1 MRETTEVLAWSSP
14 APPSPEVSTATVR
27 LKKHVGDEK
36 TGQPS
41 LFSQLFSPPFSLDNA
56 LPGWGCPAGLLLGLP
71 RQDGA
76 QLLSC
81 LQGESGLHWGPSCSD
96 WAWSLSPSPAHGLS
110 WPERLH
116 LYLRLGAAG
125 LRPGARGGTASRW
138 SEDGIRPGPTA
149 TLLLSGALQKGNC
162 WNPTASLRALSSGEL
177 ETTQV
182 APLPPFFLV
191 AEVWE
196 GISAL
201 SPTPLKAA

>member
-1 MRETTEVLAWSSP
+1 MQSPSLAPFPEHGPRVGKVEQAGARGEARRPWRKTTEVLAWSSP

-27 LKKHVGDEK
+27 LKKHVGDGK

-96 WAWSLSPSPAHGLS
+96 WAWSLSPSPAHGLF

-116 LYLRLGAAG
+116 LYLRLGSSRAA
-125 LRPGARGGTASRW
+125 PRGQRW
-138 SEDGIRPGPTA
+138 H
-149 TLLLSGALQKGNC
+149 C
-162 WNPTASLRALSSGEL
+162 
-177 ETTQV
+177 
-182 APLPPFFLV
+182 
-191 AEVWE
+191 
-196 GISAL
+196 
-201 SPTPLKAA
+201 LKME